1 MLSSLSAF
9 KQLLKKVDV
18 SNKRSIRIFQFQSLE
33 SFVEANLYPTVLALS
48 VTAPI
53 WLAVDKQGKML
64 SDQGKMLNDQG
75 KALTDQSKQQADQ
88 VKKIET
94 LIISAD
100 LSKNRIDNLFF
111 SGLVLVGF
119 TTILASLATVVSA
132 LPTLFKYFGN

>member
-1 MLSSLSAF
+1 MRFFLFLLAMLSSLSAF

-64 SDQGKMLNDQG
+64 SDQGKMLSDQG
-75 KALTDQSKQQADQ
+75 KMLND
-88 VKKIET
+88 
-94 LIISAD
+94 
-100 LSKNRIDNLFF
+100 
-111 SGLVLVGF
+111 
-119 TTILASLATVVSA
+119 
-132 LPTLFKYFGN
+132 